1 MATSIHPT
9 SLVEPGAQ
17 LGADCEIRAGAIVTR
32 HCVLGDRVIVHPYAV
47 VGGEPQDLKFDAA
60 TPTGVRV
67 GAGTV
72 LREHV
77 TINRSTRAGA
87 FTEVGAGCFIMAA
100 AHIAHD
106 CVVGDQV
113 VIANAVL
120 LAGHV
125 HIGSGAFLGGNAVF
139 HQFGRV
145 GEAAM
150 IGGGARM
157 AQDVPPFAMAAE
169 RNEVIG
175 LNLVG
180 LKRRGFS
187 RATIA
192 ELKAAFREVYFTAGN
207 IRTIA
212 AEALASGRYAS
223 EEARRFLAF
232 FTTGRRGFARARSGG
247 AEDSDAG

>member
-9 SLVEPGAQ
+9 ALVEPGAQ

-32 HCVLGDRVIVHPYAV
+32 HCVLGDRVIVHSYAV
-47 VGGEPQDLKFDAA
+47 VGGEPQDLKFDPA
-60 TPTGVRV
+60 TPSGVRI

-106 CVVGDQV
+106 CAVGDQV
-113 VIANAVL
+113 VIANVVL

-125 HIGSGAFLGGNAVF
+125 HIGSGAFLGGGAQF

-150 IGGGARM
+150 IGGGARI
-157 AQDVPPFAMAAE
+157 ALDIPPFAMAAE

-212 AEALASGRYAS
+212 AEALASGRYTS

-232 FTTGRRGFARARSGG
+232 FTTGKRGFARARSAG